1 LTATIAERVTPI
13 VRIATRDLRSQGAS
27 MSHVLSSTRS
37 VAGARRARLS
47 AAVAAVLA
55 TALVDSEHHDR

>member
-1 LTATIAERVTPI
+1 
-13 VRIATRDLRSQGAS
+13 